1 MLIYFS
7 CYVAKIKLTSFVQVH
22 SHFYISQIVF
32 LSILNCMDIEK
43 ECLLNISKGNT
54 KAFDSLFILHYPRV
68 KNFIMSLVKNEEDA
82 RDLSQDIFLKIWN
95 NREKLSEIQYF
106 RTYLFQ
112 MSKNAVFDFFKENIR
127 FDDYEGEYKIKDFD
141 SLEESI
147 EAHDLEMLIDTLVE
161 SMPEQRKKIYKMS
174 RKEGLTNDEISIK
187 LKISKRTV
195 ETHISNALKDIK
207 KLLFNVFLFFY

>member
-1 MLIYFS
+1 
-7 CYVAKIKLTSFVQVH
+7 
-22 SHFYISQIVF
+22 
-32 LSILNCMDIEK
+32 MDIEK